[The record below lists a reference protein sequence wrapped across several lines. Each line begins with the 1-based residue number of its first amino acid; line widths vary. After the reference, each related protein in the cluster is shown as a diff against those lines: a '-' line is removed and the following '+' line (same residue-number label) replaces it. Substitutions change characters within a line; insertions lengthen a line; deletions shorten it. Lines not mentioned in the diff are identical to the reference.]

1 MKQVSFKMGE
11 KEYHILDTNNNMKLA
26 SQGLRKILDAY
37 NELEEKFDKLEKSPT
52 ILDYEDV
59 GNPLIL
65 EGVTKLLGLSK
76 ADAKELENMSFSDI
90 QKFYS
95 EVCDK
100 FLNMPLATG
109 DYLRDVNEAMLKS
122 QLAEDG
128 VDFDDEE
135 GEGATDPKQE
145 DDK

>member
-1 MKQVSFKMGE
+1 MKQVSFKMGD
-11 KEYHILDTNNNMKLA
+11 KEYHILDSNKNMKLA

-37 NELEEKFDKLEKSPT
+37 NELEEKLDAEQKTPT

-59 GNPLIL
+59 GNPLIM
-65 EGVTKLLGLSK
+65 EGVISLLGLSK
-76 ADAKELENMSFSDI
+76 ADAKELDEMSFSDI

-122 QLAEDG
+122 QLSDDG
-128 VDFDDEE
+128 VDFD
-135 GEGATDPKQE
+135 GEGASDPKQE
-145 DDK
+145 EDK

>member
-11 KEYHILDTNNNMKLA
+11 KEYHILDTNTNMKLA
-26 SQGLRKILDAY
+26 SQGLRKILEAY
-37 NELEEKFDKLEKSPT
+37 NELEEKFDAEQKTPT

-59 GNPLIL
+59 GNPLIMD
-65 EGVTKLLGLSK
+65 GVAKLLGLSK
-76 ADAKELENMSFSDI
+76 TDAKELDDMSFSDI

-109 DYLRDVNEAMLKS
+109 DYLRDVNEAMMKS
-122 QLAEDG
+122 QLADEG
-128 VDFDDEE
+128 VDFDESE
-135 GEGATDPKQE
+135 SSDPKDS

>member
-1 MKQVSFKMGE
+1 MKQVSFKMGD
-11 KEYHILDTNNNMKLA
+11 KEYHILDSNTNVKLA

-37 NELEEKFDKLEKSPT
+37 NELEEKFDAEKKTPT
-52 ILDYEDV
+52 ILDYEDTS
-59 GNPLIL
+59 NPLIM
-65 EGVTKLLGLSK
+65 EGVAKLLGLSK

-90 QKFYS
+90 QQFYS

-109 DYLRDVNEAMLKS
+109 DYLRDVNEAMMKS
-122 QLAEDG
+122 QLEADG
-128 VDFDDEE
+128 VDFDESE
-135 GEGATDPKQE
+135 SHDPKDK

>member
-76 ADAKELENMSFSDI
+76 ADAKGLENMSFSDI

-128 VDFDDEE
+128 VSFDDE
-135 GEGATDPKQE
+135 GEGASDPKQE
-145 DDK
+145 EDK

>member
-11 KEYHILDTNNNMKLA
+11 KEYHILDTNTNMKLA

-37 NELEEKFDKLEKSPT
+37 NELEEKFEKLEKSPT

>member
-11 KEYHILDTNNNMKLA
+11 KEYHILDTNTNMKLA
-26 SQGLRKILDAY
+26 SQGLRKILEAY
-37 NELEEKFDKLEKSPT
+37 NELEEKFDAEQKTPT

-59 GNPLIL
+59 GNPLIMD
-65 EGVTKLLGLSK
+65 GVAKLLGLSK
-76 ADAKELENMSFSDI
+76 TDAKELDDMSFSDI

-109 DYLRDVNEAMLKS
+109 DYLRDVNEAMMKS
-122 QLAEDG
+122 QLADEG
-128 VDFDDEE
+128 VDFDESE
-135 GEGATDPKQE
+135 SADPK
-145 DDK
+145 DNGDK

>member
-65 EGVTKLLGLSK
+65 EGVTRLLGLSK
-76 ADAKELENMSFSDI
+76 ADAKDLENMSFSDI

-128 VDFDDEE
+128 VSFDDEE
-135 GEGATDPKQE
+135 GEGATDPKPE

>member
-1 MKQVSFKMGE
+1 MKQVSFKMGD
-11 KEYHILDTNNNMKLA
+11 KEYHILDSNKNMKLA

-37 NELEEKFDKLEKSPT
+37 NELEEKLDAEQKTPT

-59 GNPLIL
+59 GNPLIM
-65 EGVTKLLGLSK
+65 EGVISLLGLSK
-76 ADAKELENMSFSDI
+76 VDAKELDEMSFSDI

-122 QLAEDG
+122 QLSDDG
-128 VDFDDEE
+128 VDFD
-135 GEGATDPKQE
+135 GEGASDPKQE
-145 DDK
+145 EDK

>member
-11 KEYHILDTNNNMKLA
+11 KEFHILDSNTNMKLA

-37 NELEEKFDKLEKSPT
+37 NELEEKFDQQQKSPT

-59 GNPLIL
+59 GNPLIM
-65 EGVTKLLGLSK
+65 EGVAKLLQLSK
-76 ADAKELENMSFSDI
+76 TEAKELDEMSFSDI
-90 QKFYS
+90 QQFYS
-95 EVCDK
+95 DVCDK

-128 VDFDDEE
+128 VSLDDEE
-135 GEGATDPKQE
+135 GEGTTDPKPE

>member
-11 KEYHILDTNNNMKLA
+11 KEYHILDTNTNMKLA

-135 GEGATDPKQE
+135 GEGATDPKQ
-145 DDK
+145 DAGK

>member
-11 KEYHILDTNNNMKLA
+11 KEYHILDTNTNMKLA
-26 SQGLRKILDAY
+26 SQGLRKILEAY
-37 NELEEKFDKLEKSPT
+37 NELEEKFDAEQKTPT

-59 GNPLIL
+59 GNPLIMD
-65 EGVTKLLGLSK
+65 GVAKLLGLSK
-76 ADAKELENMSFSDI
+76 TDAKELDDMSFSDI

-109 DYLRDVNEAMLKS
+109 DYLRDVNEAMMKS
-122 QLAEDG
+122 QLADEG
-128 VDFDDEE
+128 VDFDESE
-135 GEGATDPKQE
+135 SADPKDS

>member
-11 KEYHILDTNNNMKLA
+11 KEFHVLDSNTNMKLA

-37 NELEEKFDKLEKSPT
+37 NELEEKFDQQQKSPT

-59 GNPLIL
+59 GNPLIM
-65 EGVTKLLGLSK
+65 EGVAKLLQLSK
-76 ADAKELENMSFSDI
+76 AETKELDEMSFSDI

-95 EVCDK
+95 NVCDK

-128 VDFDDEE
+128 VTLEDKE
-135 GEGATDPKQE
+135 GEGTTDPKQE
-145 DDK
+145 DGK

>member
-11 KEYHILDTNNNMKLA
+11 KEYHILDTNINIKLA

-37 NELEEKFDKLEKSPT
+37 NELEEKFDQQQKSPT

-59 GNPLIL
+59 GNPLIM
-65 EGVTKLLGLSK
+65 EGVAKLLQLSK
-76 ADAKELENMSFSDI
+76 AEAKELDEMSFSDI

-95 EVCDK
+95 DVCDK

-135 GEGATDPKQE
+135 GEGAADPKQE

>member
-59 GNPLIL
+59 GNPLIM
-65 EGVTKLLGLSK
+65 EGVTRLLGLSK
-76 ADAKELENMSFSDI
+76 ADAKELDNMSFSDI

-128 VDFDDEE
+128 VDFDDKE

>member
-11 KEYHILDTNNNMKLA
+11 KEFHVLDSNTNMKLA

-37 NELEEKFDKLEKSPT
+37 NELEEKFDQQQKSPT

-59 GNPLIL
+59 GNPLIM
-65 EGVTKLLGLSK
+65 EGVAKLLQLSK
-76 ADAKELENMSFSDI
+76 AEAKELDEMSFSDI

-95 EVCDK
+95 NVCDK

-128 VDFDDEE
+128 VTLEEKE

-145 DDK
+145 EDK

>member
-11 KEYHILDTNNNMKLA
+11 KEYHILDTNTNMKLA

-135 GEGATDPKQE
+135 GEGAADPKQE

>member
-11 KEYHILDTNNNMKLA
+11 KEYHILDTNTNMKLA

>member
-11 KEYHILDTNNNMKLA
+11 KEFHVLDSNTNMKLA

-37 NELEEKFDKLEKSPT
+37 NELEEKFDQQQKSPT

-59 GNPLIL
+59 GNPLIM
-65 EGVTKLLGLSK
+65 EGVAKLLQLSK
-76 ADAKELENMSFSDI
+76 AEAKELDEMSFSDI

-95 EVCDK
+95 NVCDK

-128 VDFDDEE
+128 VTLEDKE
-135 GEGATDPKQE
+135 GEGTTDPKQE

>member
-11 KEYHILDTNNNMKLA
+11 KEYHILDTNTNMKLA
-26 SQGLRKILDAY
+26 SQGLRKILEAY
-37 NELEEKFDKLEKSPT
+37 NELEEKFDAEQKTPT

-59 GNPLIL
+59 GNPLIMD
-65 EGVTKLLGLSK
+65 GVAKLLGLSK
-76 ADAKELENMSFSDI
+76 TDAKELDDMSFSDI

-109 DYLRDVNEAMLKS
+109 DYLRDVNEAMMKS
-122 QLAEDG
+122 QLADEG
-128 VDFDDEE
+128 VDFDESE
-135 GEGATDPKQE
+135 STDPK
-145 DDK
+145 DSDGK